1 MKMIA
6 NLIKVGNVIKYKDRV
21 FQVMGTNTIK
31 PGKGGAFI
39 QLEMRDLKSGSKINE
54 RLRTSENIE
63 KLNVN
68 EVSVTYLFSEG
79 NMITVMNNENY
90 EQVTLSDNL
99 LGGSKNFLED
109 GLQLYLDIIAEEI
122 VGIRLPKTVT
132 VEIKQ
137 ADAVVKGQTASSSFK
152 NAITTKNIKVL
163 VPQHIKEG
171 DKIIINTEN
180 LEYLEKSRD

>member
-1 MKMIA
+1 
-6 NLIKVGNVIKYKDRV
+6 
-21 FQVMGTNTIK
+21 
-31 PGKGGAFI
+31 
-39 QLEMRDLKSGSKINE
+39 
-54 RLRTSENIE
+54 
-63 KLNVN
+63 
-68 EVSVTYLFSEG
+68 
-79 NMITVMNNENY
+79 MITVMNNENY
-90 EQVTLSDNL
+90 EQLTLSDDL
-99 LGGSKNFLED
+99 LGGNKNFLED